1 MNRKKYEDGIQ
12 YIADAYGL
20 GNQRE
25 KLIEELSELLVAVT
39 HGDRENIAEE
49 MADVR
54 IMIDQVAYLM
64 DIRPVVEGYVKSK
77 IDRTLCEME
86 GWWRMSQVVARL
98 LQHGGGRMTKEMEKA
113 MEDLARA
120 LDRLCDVVEGSD
132 GAQRML
138 ALDVRELMNATS
150 LRGRYCVIGNIAGM
164 VHELWK
170 YDYITERAGEAM
182 AALYRVREMGK
193 KEEEE

>member
-39 HGDRENIAEE
+39 HDDRGNIAEE

-64 DIRPVVEGYVKSK
+64 DIRPAVDVYVKSK
-77 IDRTLCEME
+77 IDRTLHEMD
-86 GWWRMSQVVARL
+86 GWCRRSQVVARWLQKGKRMKKLKLYIETQGNGKDIRFL
-98 LQHGGGRMTKEMEKA
+98 LENSNYNSASDLFYEIKTKINRGDKFVDIDADKKNLISVRTENI
-113 MEDLARA
+113 
-120 LDRLCDVVEGSD
+120 VSFFVE
-132 GAQRML
+132 
-138 ALDVRELMNATS
+138 E
-150 LRGRYCVIGNIAGM
+150 
-164 VHELWK
+164 
-170 YDYITERAGEAM
+170 TE
-182 AALYRVREMGK
+182 V
-193 KEEEE
+193 

>member
-39 HGDRENIAEE
+39 HDDRENISEE

-64 DIRPVVEGYVKSK
+64 DIRPEVEGYVKSK
-77 IDRTLCEME
+77 IDRTLHEME
-86 GWWRMSQVVARL
+86 GWRKTSQMVTRWS
-98 LQHGGGRMTKEMEKA
+98 QDDCNME
-113 MEDLARA
+113 
-120 LDRLCDVVEGSD
+120 VE
-132 GAQRML
+132 
-138 ALDVRELMNATS
+138 E
-150 LRGRYCVIGNIAGM
+150 
-164 VHELWK
+164 
-170 YDYITERAGEAM
+170 
-182 AALYRVREMGK
+182 
-193 KEEEE
+193 

>member
-39 HGDRENIAEE
+39 HDDRENIAEE

-64 DIRPVVEGYVKSK
+64 DIRPEVDGYVKSK
-77 IDRTLCEME
+77 IDRTLHEME
-86 GWWRMSQVVARL
+86 D
-98 LQHGGGRMTKEMEKA
+98 GGRMKEAIKN
-113 MEDLARA
+113 LARE
-120 LDRLCDVVEGSD
+120 LGRLCDMMEGSD
-132 GAQRML
+132 GPRRML
-138 ALDVRELMNATS
+138 ALDVRKLMNATS
-150 LRGRYCVIGNIAGM
+150 LKSRYCVIGHIAGM
-164 VHELWK
+164 VQAMWK
-170 YDYITERAGEAM
+170 EAIADQAD
-182 AALYRVREMGK
+182 AALAALHRVREMVM
-193 KEEEE
+193 KEEES